1 MKQSAAPRRPLTRL
15 PRLRWKLALVAALAT
30 HGPGALAQALAQE
43 RDGGE
48 DGRDDGAAPVQL
60 EEVVVLGQKIERSL
74 QDTASSVAVFDAR
87 TIDSQNFIFLEDLLN
102 QTANVTSLFDGAVL
116 TIRGVRNDGAS
127 GADSTSDVSAV
138 YVDGVFLPSQLF
150 TSGALNLWDIE
161 SAEIFRGPQSTIQ
174 GRNALAGAVV
184 LNTVD
189 PSYEFEG
196 SAQAL
201 YGDYGTWRGSAAISV
216 PLIADEF
223 ALRFAIDES
232 RTDGFIENRTLMT
245 DASDASEASTFRAK
259 ALWEPAA
266 IENLTVRLN
275 YSKIDAFEG
284 DGRIN
289 SELFPAERVTFENI
303 QSRIENEG
311 DIVSLD
317 VSYGLNDRWDVTAIS
332 AYTQT
337 QERFFVDGTRDASG
351 GPSANETISD
361 DELFSQEVRATF
373 SGARAR
379 GLVGLYYF
387 DQEGGL
393 VNNSN
398 SLISSEFA
406 FPDPVTFASLLFQT
420 PMPSPEQIG
429 QAGTLR
435 ETIVTLV
442 PQFPVLFDRASD
454 LAITNYAAFGEFDYD
469 LNDRWTLTAG
479 LRYDRE
485 DISQNVFDSTFVPPI
500 TTGDPTLD
508 PILAGVAAQ
517 FSNTIAIDAVDNDF
531 DAWLPKVGLTYR
543 WTDHLATSFTYQ
555 RGYRAGGLSINT
567 FRAALAPRGASQDD
581 LEAAGIVNSFEPEFT
596 NNYEL
601 ALRSQFFDNRLTLNA
616 NAFYIDYTDQQVSVQ
631 LSQNPLDT
639 LTENVGQS
647 ELYGFEADVSA
658 LLGDRLRLG
667 GYLGYVST
675 EFTDGGD
682 VLDDVIGAGLDL
694 TGLEFT
700 YAPAWTAGA
709 YARYEWAEGWF
720 VNGRVR
726 YQDESFT
733 LVQNDPLAVND
744 GFTVVD
750 LLAGYEAR
758 VWRAELFVNNA
769 LDENYFTGNFG
780 PTFNDVSLVGPPRL
794 IGARALIRF

>member
-1 MKQSAAPRRPLTRL
+1 VTP
-15 PRLRWKLALVAALAT
+15 LALAAALSVSGVTAS
-30 HGPGALAQALAQE
+30 AQE
-43 RDGGE
+43 AGVKEDARDE
-48 DGRDDGAAPVQL
+48 QMAPARL
-60 EEVVVLGQKIERSL
+60 DEVVVVGQKIERSL
-74 QDTASSVAVFDAR
+74 QDTASSVAVFDAE

-161 SAEIFRGPQSTIQ
+161 SAEIYRGPQSTIQ

-189 PSYEFEG
+189 PGYEFAG

-201 YGDYGTWRGSAAISV
+201 YADYGTWRGSAAISV
-216 PLIADEF
+216 PVLVDEF

-245 DASDASEASTFRAK
+245 DESDASETSTIRAK

-266 IENLTVRLN
+266 IEDLRVRLN
-275 YSKIDAFEG
+275 YTKIDAFEG

-289 SELFPAERVTFENI
+289 LGLFPGARVTFENV

-311 DIVSLD
+311 DIFSLD
-317 VSYGLNDRWDVTAIS
+317 VNYGLNDRWNLTSIT
-332 AYTQT
+332 AYTET
-337 QERFFVDGTRDASG
+337 RERFFVDGTRDASG

-361 DELFSQEVRATF
+361 DEIFSQEFRATYE
-373 SGARAR
+373 GDRAR

-387 DQEGGL
+387 EQQGALD
-393 VNNSN
+393 NNSN
-398 SLISSEFA
+398 SLIDSDFA
-406 FPDPVTFASLLFQT
+406 FPDPGTFASLLFQT
-420 PMPSPEQIG
+420 PSPTPAQIA
-429 QAGTLR
+429 QAAFLR
-435 ETIVTLV
+435 QNIVTLV
-442 PQFPVLFDRASD
+442 PQFPVLFERNSD
-454 LAITNYAAFGEFDYD
+454 IDIQNYAIFGEFDYR

-485 DISQNVFDSTFVPPI
+485 DIIQNVFDSTFVPPI

-508 PILAGVAAQ
+508 PILAAVAAE
-517 FSNTIAIDAVDNDF
+517 FSNTVVIDQVDNDF
-531 DAWLPKVGLTYR
+531 DAWLPKVGLTYD
-543 WTDHLATSFTYQ
+543 WTENIATSFTYQ

-567 FRAALAPRGASQDD
+567 FRAALAPAGSSQGD
-581 LEAAGIVNSFEPEFT
+581 LEAAGAVNSFEPEFT
-596 NNYEL
+596 NNYEF
-601 ALRSQFFDNRLTLNA
+601 ALRSRFLDNRLTLNT
-616 NAFYIDYTDQQVSVQ
+616 NVFYIDYTDQQISVQ
-631 LSQNPLDT
+631 LSSNPLDT
-639 LTENVGQS
+639 LTENVGES
-647 ELYGFEADVSA
+647 ELYGAELEASA
-658 LLGDRLRLG
+658 LIADGFLVG
-667 GYLGYVST
+667 GYVGFNHT
-675 EFTDGGD
+675 EFTDGGN
-682 VLDDVIGAGLDL
+682 VLDDVVGGGLDL

-700 YAPAWTAGA
+700 YAPEWTAGA
-709 YARYEWAEGWF
+709 YARYEWTGGWF

-726 YQDESFT
+726 LQDESFT

-744 GFTVVD
+744 SFTIVD
-750 LLAGYEAR
+750 LLAGFDAQT
-758 VWRAELFVNNA
+758 WRAEVFVNNA
-769 LDENYFTGNFG
+769 FDEAYFTGNFG

-794 IGARALIRF
+794 VGARAMIRF